1 MRNRRLSPSL
11 KQPGFTY
18 IEVMLSVVLLAVLL
32 VPALQALQTGVNGG
46 ATPAMAAKPPTLS
59 AKMEEVLSKPF
70 YDLYAQTYLT
80 GGNTAAVNAAY
91 SDAAGANQRVVVIYR
106 YDASAKALSAN
117 DTGLLYL
124 SVYYAADGG
133 ANALSTLAGRWW

>member
-1 MRNRRLSPSL
+1 MQTRRLSPSL

-70 YDLYAQTYLT
+70 YDLYAQTYVT
-80 GGNTAAVNAAY
+80 GGNTTAVNVAY
-91 SDAAGANQRVVVIYR
+91 SDAAGANQRVVAIYR
-106 YDASAKALSAN
+106 YDASAKA
-117 DTGLLYL
+117 
-124 SVYYAADGG
+124 
-133 ANALSTLAGRWW
+133 